1 MIKDKKTAIVGS
13 VVGLVILLTIFCCEG
28 KKEAVEAAPAV
39 EATPAVEE
47 LKETVEEVVTPVEE
61 SIEEVKESIEE
72 ILPAESVE

>member
-1 MIKDKKTAIVGS
+1 MVKDIKTAIVGS
-13 VVGLVILLTIFCCEG
+13 LVGVVILLTVFCCEG
-28 KKEAVEAAPAV
+28 KVEEAPAV

>member
-1 MIKDKKTAIVGS
+1 MVKDIKTAIVGG
-13 VVGLVILLTIFCCEG
+13 VVGVVILLTVFCCEG
-28 KKEAVEAAPAV
+28 KVEEAPAV

-47 LKETVEEVVTPVEE
+47 LKETVEE

>member
-1 MIKDKKTAIVGS
+1 MIKIENKKTAIVGS
-13 VVGLVILLTIFCCEG
+13 VVGLVILLTVFCCEG
-28 KKEAVEAAPAV
+28 NKE
-39 EATPAVEE
+39 AVEE

>member
-1 MIKDKKTAIVGS
+1 MKI
-13 VVGLVILLTIFCCEG
+13 ILLFLIIITSSCSKTE
-28 KKEAVEAAPAV
+28 EAPAD
-39 EATPAVEE
+39 ESTPAVEE

>member
-1 MIKDKKTAIVGS
+1 MVNDIKTAIVVG
-13 VVGLVILLTIFCCEG
+13 VVGVVILLTVFCCEG
-28 KKEAVEAAPAV
+28 KVEEAPAV